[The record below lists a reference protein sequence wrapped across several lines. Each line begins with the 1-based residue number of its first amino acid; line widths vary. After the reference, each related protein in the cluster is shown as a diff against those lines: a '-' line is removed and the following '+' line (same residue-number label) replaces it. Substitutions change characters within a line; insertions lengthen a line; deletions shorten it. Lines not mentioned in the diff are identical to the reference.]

1 MRREHWERLAAKCK
15 LDRDDVVD
23 LVRIV
28 AEQTPSEMA
37 AAAADPQVVAL
48 DSTIPERLV
57 SLVEDRATE
66 CARRMRLASR

>member
-1 MRREHWERLAAKCK
+1 
-15 LDRDDVVD
+15 
-23 LVRIV
+23 VRIV

-66 CARRMRLASR
+66 CARRMRLAS